1 MRESLREQDSFV
13 VWRSYRQDPCNQ
25 TLTMAGRMS
34 QKPHTFAPKGK
45 IEMTISTESMDGDIT
60 RVLLDGRLDIQGAAA
75 IDLKMNVLAGS
86 SKFLLIDLRNVSFVG
101 SMGLRSIVVPAQAV
115 RRRGGKV
122 ALFGPVP
129 MVEEVLKTSNI
140 ESLIPIFHDLDSAVA
155 SLC

>member
-1 MRESLREQDSFV
+1 
-13 VWRSYRQDPCNQ
+13 
-25 TLTMAGRMS
+25 
-34 QKPHTFAPKGK
+34 
-45 IEMTISTESMDGDIT
+45 MTISTESMEGGIT

-86 SKFLLIDLRNVSFVG
+86 SKFLLVDLTNVSFLG

-129 MVEEVLKTSNI
+129 MVEEVLKASNI
-140 ESLIPIFHDLDSAVA
+140 HEIIPIFHDLDAAVA
-155 SLC
+155 SLS

>member
-1 MRESLREQDSFV
+1 
-13 VWRSYRQDPCNQ
+13 
-25 TLTMAGRMS
+25 
-34 QKPHTFAPKGK
+34 
-45 IEMTISTESMDGDIT
+45 MTITTESMEGDIT

-86 SKFLLIDLRNVSFVG
+86 SKFLLVDLTNVSFLG

-129 MVEEVLKTSNI
+129 MVEEVLKASNI
-140 ESLIPIFHDLDSAVA
+140 HEVIPIFHDLDAAVA
-155 SLC
+155 SLS